1 MKLITFA
8 LEVWIAS
15 LLGLLLRK
23 FTYKLSNEKMVRY
36 SLNIIGDFFI
46 ELAVNLAVN
55 ILIKS

>member
-1 MKLITFA
+1 M
-8 LEVWIAS
+8 
-15 LLGLLLRK
+15 GLLLRK